1 MTQFLRSVVGAS
13 RTEVAGASADMFVFA
28 DGSAFAV
35 ASPGGMGADRSVGFL
50 VDDLDD
56 AVRDLR
62 STGVVAGP
70 PAINGLFRYVHFRAP
85 DGHVYELMER
95 VLDPRPGRLQS

>member
-1 MTQFLRSVVGAS
+1 MTRFLRSVVGAS
-13 RTEVAGASADMFVFA
+13 QTEVAGVTADMFVFA

-62 STGVVAGP
+62 SAGVVVGQSAR
-70 PAINGLFRYVHFRAP
+70 NDLFRYVHFRAP

-95 VLDPRPGRLQS
+95 VLHPRPGRVQT